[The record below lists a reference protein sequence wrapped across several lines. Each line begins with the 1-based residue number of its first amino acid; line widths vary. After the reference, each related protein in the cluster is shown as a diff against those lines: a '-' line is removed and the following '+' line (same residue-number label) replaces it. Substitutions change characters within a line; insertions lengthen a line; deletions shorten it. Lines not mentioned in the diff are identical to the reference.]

1 MYVPYF
7 FMIVYQKK
15 FQRFAMDDIL
25 RYEKLKQFPELIH
38 GTTLKNNIFPY
49 MFSFALHT
57 GEDSSE
63 ISKNR
68 NFLIDKLGIDK
79 DFAIVLASQTHSSN
93 IVVIERGQTL
103 GWRDHSDAIQ
113 DCDALIT
120 NQKNI
125 LIGVLTADC
134 VPILLFDSSKKVVAS
149 VHAGWKGSSSK
160 ILIKTVCKMQDVFGS
175 DPKDIYAVIA
185 PSIGVCCYE
194 VGLDVANNF
203 QEDTKKQLSNEK
215 YMLDLKRENYN
226 QLIDAGL
233 LDANIE
239 ISERCTSCDNDR
251 FFSYRKEGGCSG
263 RFLSFI
269 GISDSD

>member
-1 MYVPYF
+1 
-7 FMIVYQKK
+7 
-15 FQRFAMDDIL
+15 MDKIL

-57 GEDSSE
+57 GEDNSE

-68 NFLIDKLGIDK
+68 NFLIEKLEIDK
-79 DFAIVLASQTHSSN
+79 DFDIALASQTHSSN
-93 IVVIERGQTL
+93 IVIIETSKTL

-149 VHAGWKGSSSK
+149 VHAGWKGSSNE
-160 ILIKTVCKMQDVFGS
+160 ILLKTVCKMQEAFGS
-175 DPKDIYAVIA
+175 DPEDLCAVIA
-185 PSIGVCCYE
+185 PSIGACCYE

-203 QEDTKKQLSNEK
+203 QDDTKKQLSNEK
-215 YMLDLKRENYN
+215 YMLDLKRANYN
-226 QLIDAGL
+226 QLINAGL
-233 LDANIE
+233 KSENIE
-239 ISERCTSCDNDR
+239 ISERCTSCENDT
-251 FFSYRKEGGCSG
+251 FFSFRKENGCSG

-269 GISDSD
+269 GIRDSD